1 MSTSVSTRS
10 SEKKLIESVELT
22 TFGEQLEPH
31 GLREPLCTRGRVGT
45 RWGGGCD
52 MWEKRR
58 AAEMRSNGLKRS
70 IDLQRAWCRWTAQ
83 DLVDKG

>member
-1 MSTSVSTRS
+1 
-10 SEKKLIESVELT
+10 
-22 TFGEQLEPH
+22 
-31 GLREPLCTRGRVGT
+31 
-45 RWGGGCD
+45 

-83 DLVDKG
+83 DLVDKGRDGHGGARRPLVPLEEMSHRARTAGVGNIRSARGAEAGAQG